1 MATEGRSLH
10 DAEGLRWRVASGRI
24 EGQRGRSPRRSTGT
38 ANVSHGDEQH
48 TRSRTLRACSSDG
61 DDNGAHL
68 ARRRTI
74 LCTQIGIFRVIFPED
89 NFRKL
94 RHIKNAGDQR
104 GPALVLRAP
113 GLLWKAARDH
123 GKAPVGRR
131 WRARCCRLPSDRVF
145 PKRERVCASR
155 SRNCKEA
162 PHLGAGRPS
171 RRAHR
176 AFVPAGRDP
185 GGPREYC
192 LATEFKKL
200 CSNSIGARQGGEW
213 CRSSDGGRDGG
224 TSERVGWLWR
234 VR

>member
-61 DDNGAHL
+61 ERQRGTSGAEADNPLYAD
-68 ARRRTI
+68 RY
-74 LCTQIGIFRVIFPED
+74 FPSSRED

-176 AFVPAGRDP
+176 AFVPAGRGP
-185 GGPREYC
+185 GGPRKYC
-192 LATEFKKL
+192 LATEYKKL